1 MKKYDV
7 IVVGGGMAGIG
18 ASLAAA
24 RQGADVLLLEQG
36 GALGG
41 AAVNSLVMPFMP
53 YYTNVFNEKGEVER
67 KLLTRGIFE
76 EISKRLNDCNRYNII
91 DEFADFDSEYLKVVL
106 DRMMCEY
113 GVDVLFHSTVYDV
126 VRCEREITAVK
137 VSAVGGKYE
146 FWAKSFIDCT
156 GDANLCALSG
166 CEFQLGRE
174 EDGLCQPM
182 TLCFRVSN
190 VCYEDFI
197 AEKPEILK
205 LYKKYREE
213 GKIKNPRENVLT
225 FKPLVDNMVHF
236 NSTRIVMLNPTDP
249 FELSR
254 AEMQAREQMLELFT
268 FLKENFKSFSNAQIA
283 ISAASIGVRESR
295 MVKGEYTLTCEE
307 ILDTVKFDDAIAAG
321 NYDIDIHNP
330 EGSGTHHLFFKAG
343 QYYTIPYGSL
353 VVRDADNLLVA
364 GRCISCDHRTQ
375 ASIRTMPI
383 CCSTGEAAGVAAAL
397 LSKQGGCARDV
408 NVKEIQEI
416 LINNG
421 AFIKD

>member
-7 IVVGGGMAGIG
+7 IVTGGGMAGVG
-18 ASLAAA
+18 AALATA
-24 RQGADVLLLEQG
+24 REGVSVLLIEQG

-53 YYTNVFNEKGEVER
+53 YYTNVFNNKGEVER

-76 EISKRLNDCNRYNII
+76 EISQRLSVCNRYNII
-91 DEFADFDSEYLKVVL
+91 DEFADFDAEYLKVVL
-106 DRMMCEY
+106 DRMMSEY
-113 GVDVLFHSTVYDV
+113 GVDVLFHSAVYDV
-126 VRCEREITAVK
+126 VRNGREITAVK
-137 VSAVGGKYE
+137 VAAIGGKYE
-146 FWAKSFIDCT
+146 FSAKSFIDCT
-156 GDANLCALSG
+156 GDANICALSG

-182 TLCFRVSN
+182 TLCFKVSN
-190 VCYEDFI
+190 VCYEDFL

-205 LYKKYREE
+205 LYTKYREE

-225 FKPLVDNMVHF
+225 FKPLIDNMVHF
-236 NSTRIVMLNPTDP
+236 NSTRVVRLNPTDP

-254 AEMQAREQMLELFT
+254 AEMQAREQMLELFV
-268 FLKENFKSFSNAQIA
+268 FLKENFESFRNAQIA
-283 ISAASIGVRESR
+283 LSAASIGVRESR
-295 MVKGEYTLTCEE
+295 MVKGEHTLTCEE
-307 ILDTVKFDDAIAAG
+307 LLALTKFDDAVAAG

-330 EGSGTHHLFFKAG
+330 EGSGTHHLYFKAG
-343 QYYTIPYGSL
+343 EYYTIPYGSL

-364 GRCISCDHRTQ
+364 GRCISCDHRAQ

-397 LSKQGGCARDV
+397 LSKQGGCARDI
-408 NVKEIQEI
+408 NVAEIQKV
-416 LINNG
+416 LLKNG